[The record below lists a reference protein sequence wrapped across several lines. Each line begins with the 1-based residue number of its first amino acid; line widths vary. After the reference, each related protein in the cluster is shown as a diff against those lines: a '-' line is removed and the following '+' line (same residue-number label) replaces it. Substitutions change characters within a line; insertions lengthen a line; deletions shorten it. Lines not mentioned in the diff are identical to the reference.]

1 MSLLKKLGPLA
12 GLAGLAAI
20 IGTGGAAAPAVLA
33 AEGAGALGAGAA
45 AAGTGLTLGGATAA
59 TGLGGGTGLLGTLGG
74 TTTAAT
80 GMGGGAGLIGS
91 LPTLGA
97 VEAAPVALAA
107 GNTPISGGYFDG
119 ATPDGLLAANTPQQS
134 GGLLD
139 GFKGAMDKVKPYT
152 DAASNASKV
161 MGQFQSAPVNA
172 PQPGSKT
179 DGGAASAQL
188 FNSIQQ
194 TDLQRMQEELAKRQ
208 KMNSMF
214 GGGNGW
220 TA

>member
-20 IGTGGAAAPAVLA
+20 IGTGGAAAPAVAA
-33 AEGAGALGAGAA
+33 AEGAGAAGLGAGA
-45 AAGTGLTLGGATAA
+45 TGLTLGGAGAA
-59 TGLGGGTGLLGTLGG
+59 AGMGGGTGLLGTLGG
-74 TTTAAT
+74 TTATTA
-80 GMGGGAGLIGS
+80 GLGGGTGLIGS

-97 VEAAPVALAA
+97 VEAAPVLAA
-107 GNTPISGGYFDG
+107 GATPIQGGYFDG
-119 ATPDGLLAANTPQQS
+119 ATPDGLLAANTPKPS
-134 GGLLD
+134 GGLMD
-139 GFKGAMDKVKPYT
+139 SFKGAMDQVKPYA
-152 DAASNASKV
+152 DAAGNASKV
-161 MGQFQSAPVNA
+161 MGQFQNAPVNA

-194 TDLQRMQEELAKRQ
+194 GDLQRIQEEMAKRQ
-208 KMNSMF
+208 KLNGLF

>member
-33 AEGAGALGAGAA
+33 AEGAAGAGAA
-45 AAGTGLTLGGATAA
+45 GGLLGGAATAGEIGATAGLLGEGAATGVGSQAAMLAGQNAGFGPVAQTMLADAAGTTAPLS
-59 TGLGGGTGLLGTLGG
+59 TQF
-74 TTTAAT
+74 
-80 GMGGGAGLIGS
+80 GS
-91 LPTLGA
+91 MMQQGK
-97 VEAAPVALAA
+97 EAFQ
-107 GNTPISGGYFDG
+107 GI
-119 ATPDGLLAANTPQQS
+119 
-134 GGLLD
+134 
-139 GFKGAMDKVKPYT
+139 KPYT
-152 DAASNASKV
+152 DAAGNASKAL
-161 MGQFQSAPVNA
+161 GQFQDAPVNM